1 MLRNGHRKHGF
12 AHEHSLS
19 IASIGILILWV
30 CLYCISDPSNRIG
43 FTYIR
48 WTGRSRKGIRAADI
62 TPVVTELIA
71 AAVTRLSACPQH

>member
-30 CLYCISDPSNRIG
+30 CLYCISDPSTRIG
-43 FTYIR
+43 SFFGNAI
-48 WTGRSRKGIRAADI
+48 ADWSGVVI
-62 TPVVTELIA
+62 TPFVTELSRGSSRIC
-71 AAVTRLSACPQH
+71 ACPQH